1 MRLIKTFEKSKATE
15 FLSGII
21 DTLIIEFGYNFF
33 DSIEFKTGADNVNV
47 KEGRAEITIDENNKA
62 IKEMDERAVRIMILH
77 KLETALFRKNISLP
91 GFIEK
96 IIVNRRLIKR
106 FSSDVFYLSY
116 LFLIRANRKI
126 DDMDTFL
133 EINVPW
139 LSFHSSDE
147 YNSRFLYKM
156 LNMFKYEKAMQQKA
170 SKLFTAVKRD
180 LEIESNLT
188 KALGE
193 FKAIE

>member
-1 MRLIKTFEKSKATE
+1 MEEIQFIIRV
-15 FLSGII
+15 GI
-21 DTLIIEFGYNFF
+21 N
-33 DSIEFKTGADNVNV
+33 
-47 KEGRAEITIDENNKA
+47 
-62 IKEMDERAVRIMILH
+62 ER
-77 KLETALFRKNISLP
+77 
-91 GFIEK
+91 
-96 IIVNRRLIKR
+96 KR